1 MKADQKLLKL
11 WKAMESHGNPQ
22 ELILDQPHRTLYHPQ
37 VARELRGHAL
47 FGAVFNGSPAEMG
60 IDFRAASE
68 VEASDGRPLVLLF
81 KPKEKLSCKMGV
93 LETPG
98 AFPKA
103 PCSWKW

>member
-1 MKADQKLLKL
+1 
-11 WKAMESHGNPQ
+11 MELPRVSLRQ
-22 ELILDQPHRTLYHPQ
+22 TTSILNAPLAHWQ

-93 LETPG
+93 FETGGVSPKD
-98 AFPKA
+98 PKA
-103 PCSWKW
+103 PCA